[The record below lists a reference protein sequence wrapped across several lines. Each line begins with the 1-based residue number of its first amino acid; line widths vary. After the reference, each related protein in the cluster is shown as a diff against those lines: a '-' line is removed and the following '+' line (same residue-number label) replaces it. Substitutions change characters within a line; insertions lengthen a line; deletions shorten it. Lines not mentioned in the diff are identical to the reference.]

1 MSIYE
6 FYITYVRTG
15 KALLVTTHLRP
26 LKTRLSTSTLCVEYT
41 SSIGSVPFEI
51 PFDIPISFLPRHGIK
66 ISLVVDPIYI
76 TASTLTDVISIPVPI
91 PDDLPF

>member
-6 FYITYVRTG
+6 FYTTYVRTG
-15 KALLVTTHLRP
+15 KALLVTTNLQP

-51 PFDIPISFLPRHGIK
+51 PLDSPISSLPRQGIK
-66 ISLVVDPIYI
+66 IALVVDPIYI
-76 TASTLTDVISIPVPI
+76 TASMLTDVISIPVPI
-91 PDDLPF
+91 PDDIPF